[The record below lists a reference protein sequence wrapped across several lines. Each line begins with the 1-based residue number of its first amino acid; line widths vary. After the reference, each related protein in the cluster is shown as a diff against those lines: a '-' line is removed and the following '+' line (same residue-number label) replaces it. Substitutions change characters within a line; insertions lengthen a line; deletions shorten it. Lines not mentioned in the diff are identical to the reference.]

1 MLIRGRFIFFLMT
14 LAVLC
19 APAFGQTTANDWIDK
34 GNALGLQ
41 GKFDE
46 AIQAFDKAEELEL

>member
-1 MLIRGRFIFFLMT
+1 MT